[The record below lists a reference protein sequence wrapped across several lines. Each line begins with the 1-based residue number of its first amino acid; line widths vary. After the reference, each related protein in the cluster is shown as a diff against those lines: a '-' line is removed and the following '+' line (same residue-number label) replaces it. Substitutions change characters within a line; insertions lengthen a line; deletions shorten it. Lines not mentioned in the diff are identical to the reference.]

1 MAQYQISVDSK
12 LLQQL
17 FLGNSQ
23 DAGVAAL
30 LESVLNQVLQAQAS
44 EQLAA
49 EPYERTEDRQ
59 GYRNGTYP
67 HQLTTRVGT
76 ITLRVPRIRNG
87 KFSTEL
93 FARYQRS
100 EQALVL
106 ALMEMVVNGISTR
119 KVTQITEELCG
130 TEFSK
135 STVSDLCKRLDP
147 IVNAWNNRSLRNSRY
162 PFVIVDALVLKVREE
177 GRVRARG
184 VMLAYGVNAD
194 GYREILGLKLGDS
207 ESEASWSEFFSWL
220 KIRDLRGVDLI
231 VSDHHGG
238 LVRAIR
244 THFQGVTWQR
254 CQTHF
259 MRNILDATPKTL
271 QEELYPRVRA
281 ILDAPDMDTA
291 RMLLQQVLEAYEAK
305 APKAMSILEAGFE
318 DATAVL
324 MFPERYR
331 KRLRTTNGMERLNEE
346 IRRRERVIRIF
357 PNRESVVRLIG
368 ALLMEID
375 EKWTSGKK
383 YLEMTEYLEW
393 QQTQVQERKT
403 AKVTHIR

>member
-1 MAQYQISVDSK
+1 MAQYQITVDSQ

-17 FLGNSQ
+17 FLGNSK
-23 DAGVAAL
+23 DSGVAKL
-30 LESVLNQVLQAQAS
+30 LESVLNQVLQAQAT
-44 EQLAA
+44 EQLSA
-49 EPYERTEDRQ
+49 EPYERTEERQ

-87 KFSTEL
+87 KFSTEM

-106 ALMEMVVNGISTR
+106 ALMEMVVNGVSTR
-119 KVTQITEELCG
+119 KVAQITEELCG

-147 IVNAWNNRSLRNSRY
+147 IVTAWNNRTLRESVY
-162 PFVIVDALVLKVREE
+162 PFLIVDALVLKVREE
-177 GRVRARG
+177 GRVRSRG
-184 VMLAYGVNAD
+184 VMLAYGVNTE
-194 GYREILGLKLGDS
+194 GYREVLGLMLGDS

-220 KIRDLRGVDLI
+220 KDRGLRGVELI
-231 VSDHHGG
+231 VSDQHGG

-259 MRNILDATPKTL
+259 MRNILDATPKQL

-281 ILDAPDMDTA
+281 ILDAPDLETA
-291 RMLLQQVLEAYEAK
+291 RLLQQTVETYEAK
-305 APKAMSILEAGFE
+305 ATKAISVLENGFD

-324 MFPERYR
+324 LLPEKYR

-357 PNRESVVRLIG
+357 PNRESVIRLIG
-368 ALLMEID
+368 ALLIEID
-375 EKWTSGKK
+375 EKWASGKK
-383 YLEMTEYLEW
+383 YLDMAEYLEW
-393 QQTQVQERKT
+393 RETQASKAVS
-403 AKVTHIR
+403 KVTRIG